1 MKKTFEIPE
10 KWAFN
15 HDTNTLYE
23 TVGMEE
29 SRIDEIIN
37 SMRHAAIES
46 KTQGQLLENTLNF
59 SKPQNLTDV
68 IIAAFCAGV
77 CHGQNRHQNPLKRLF
92 QSLQND
98 D

>member
-1 MKKTFEIPE
+1 MKKTFEIPD

-15 HDTNTLYE
+15 RDADTLYE

-29 SRIDEIIN
+29 SRIYEIIK
-37 SMRHAAIES
+37 SMHDAAIES
-46 KTQGQLLENTLNF
+46 NTQGRLLESTLNF
-59 SKPQNLTDV
+59 SKPQNLTDI

-77 CHGQNRHQNPLKRLF
+77 CHGKNLNQNPLKRLF